1 VRGGELPRHD
11 RQNAEANHG
20 MSALRTLLAGV
31 VDYAGLFPPAS
42 LDMTTAARNYREYRA
57 DPDAWMLG
65 RFVVPAGR
73 LAELNAAPSA
83 NADDASPMRLTV
95 VLGPNV
101 RSDIAA
107 VRSFNV
113 AHGTRFSVASLEA
126 RLRTEEAIASA
137 FEDAAPEFVLFAELP
152 LDLDPAPL
160 VAAVARAGGS
170 AKMRTGGVSI
180 DTFPSA
186 REIVRFMHCCLDAKV
201 AFKATA
207 GLHHPI
213 RAEYSL
219 TYDASAPRGTMFGY
233 LNLFLASGFL
243 HQGMAEA
250 DAMSILEERDP
261 AAFIVA
267 RDSVTWRGHS
277 LSTAEL
283 RELREHRALSFGSC
297 SFREP
302 VDELRALE
310 QVD

>member
-1 VRGGELPRHD
+1 
-11 RQNAEANHG
+11 
-20 MSALRTLLAGV
+20 MSALRALLAGV

-42 LDMTTAARNYREYRA
+42 LDMTTAVRNYREYRA
-57 DPDAWMLG
+57 DPQAWMLG

-73 LAELNAAPSA
+73 LAELDTALSA
-83 NADDASPMRLTV
+83 QADDAPPVHVTA

-101 RSDIAA
+101 HSDIATA
-107 VRSFNV
+107 RSFNS
-113 AHGTRFSVASLEA
+113 AHRPRFVVDSLEA
-126 RLRTEEAIASA
+126 RLQTAEAIASA
-137 FEDAAPEFVLFAELP
+137 IEDAAPEFVLFAELP
-152 LDLDPAPL
+152 LDVDPAPL
-160 VAAVARAGGS
+160 VAAVARAGGC
-170 AKMRTGGVSI
+170 AKMRTGGVSV
-180 DTFPSA
+180 DAFPSA
-186 REIVRFMHCCLDAKV
+186 RAILRFMRCCFDAKV

-207 GLHHPI
+207 GLHHPV
-213 RAEYSL
+213 RAEYPL